1 MKTFNRCAGGPIGKS
16 TLRGHGSYQASM
28 LDPRIRVREAADAH
42 FPGPGGRK
50 ASRPTDSSPAGRALA
65 IPTG

>member
-1 MKTFNRCAGGPIGKS
+1 
-16 TLRGHGSYQASM
+16 M